1 MFKKEANYPE
11 AVFNE
16 DNNNNKG
23 CPLSGLARCQTT
35 T

>member
-1 MFKKEANYPE
+1 MFKKEASYLE
-11 AVFNE
+11 AAFNE
-16 DNNNNKG
+16 DNNNKG

>member
-1 MFKKEANYPE
+1 MFKKEASYPE

-16 DNNNNKG
+16 DNNNKG
-23 CPLSGLARCQTT
+23 FPLSGLARCQTT